1 MKKLFWKAAL
11 HLLRQLSSTDINEQ
25 LLRENEFLHAELQV
39 IKAQVSASKKRLRF
53 TDEQR
58 RLLAEKGKAIG
69 KRLYDLASIVRP
81 ETVLRWHRELVA
93 KKFDSS
99 QSPRKVG
106 RPPTP
111 QDIEKLILQMAKD
124 NPFWGY
130 LRIAGSLKNL
140 GYKISKSTVSSIL
153 KTNGINPSGDRKHG
167 GMSWAEFL
175 GLHMDVMWATDF
187 FTTEV
192 WTTFGLITYY
202 VLFFIHLGSRKVIIA
217 GITPNPS
224 DEWMTQIARN
234 LTGYDGE
241 LADAKYLIHDGDK
254 KYTEQFDSILESI
267 GIKPIRLP
275 PFSPNLNCYAENFVG
290 KIKSESLDHIIFVG
304 ENSLRKAVTS
314 YVEFY
319 LHERNHQGLENT
331 IPFPDEYVCPNE
343 GEIKCKE
350 RLGGLLKYYYRK
362 AA

>member
-1 MKKLFWKAAL
+1 MAIFLKSFPFFPGSSGFLYSSKRGRVFDSRMESILHISQNPLWRCPNLLPCLIFMLFIIATRTHMKKLFWKAAL

-25 LLRENEFLHAELQV
+25 LIRENEFLHTELQV
-39 IKAQVSASKKRLRF
+39 VKAQLSASKKRLRF

-93 KKFDSS
+93 NKFNSS

-111 QDIEKLILQMAKD
+111 QEVEKLILLMAKD
-124 NPFWGY
+124 NPSWGY
-130 LRIAGSLKNL
+130 LRIAGALKNL
-140 GYKISKSTVSSIL
+140 GYKVSKSTVSNIL

-192 WTTFGLITYY
+192 WTTFGLVTYY
-202 VLFFIHLGSRKVIIA
+202 VLFFIHLGSRKVVIA

-224 DEWMTQIARN
+224 DEWMAQIARN
-234 LTGYDGE
+234 ITGYDGE
-241 LADAKYLIHDGDK
+241 LASAKYLIHDGDK

-275 PFSPNLNCYAENFVG
+275 PFSPNLNA
-290 KIKSESLDHIIFVG
+290 
-304 ENSLRKAVTS
+304 
-314 YVEFY
+314 YV
-319 LHERNHQGLENT
+319 
-331 IPFPDEYVCPNE
+331 
-343 GEIKCKE
+343 
-350 RLGGLLKYYYRK
+350 
-362 AA
+362 A